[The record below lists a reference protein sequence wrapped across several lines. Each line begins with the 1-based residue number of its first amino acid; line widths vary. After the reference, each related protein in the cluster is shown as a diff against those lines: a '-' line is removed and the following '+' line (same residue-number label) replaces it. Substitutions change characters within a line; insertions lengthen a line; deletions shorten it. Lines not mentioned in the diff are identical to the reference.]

1 MSVSINTV
9 SFRCSA
15 CRLIGATALALLPT
29 KANAEPPVNIKDFG
43 AHGDALH
50 DDTAALRDALAA
62 SRQVLIPSG
71 VYRISD
77 GIDLP
82 PGARLM
88 GDGAPNL
95 GVFPLKGDDKR
106 LLKTGAKNAL
116 PGTTLLFCG
125 RGENSQLTG
134 RADDFASLRYGLRT
148 DPENGFSIEK
158 LGIVLDVNVVGDDG
172 RFTVPANDQS
182 ASYDVGLL
190 IDDSAAGT
198 VRDVCIFGYWE
209 KAGTAIVSR
218 GLGDNPDYNTF
229 WNCTFMGRCG
239 VALLG
244 SDQADGP
251 GLSGTQFHGCRIFAG
266 DHHHRPA
273 PGNSRAA
280 VYIDGKT
287 AGKKADLNGHSFF
300 GGCIRTYHNTAV
312 ELNHAS
318 NVSFHGVVFELPAY
332 SGPNNTERDQTGKI
346 VGTDQTRRVFLY
358 GCRMHDIGL
367 AELGKSMPD
376 GGVLALPDYRGKPTF
391 YDRSGRTTLTGGP

>member
-1 MSVSINTV
+1 MSVSINAV
-9 SFRCSA
+9 CVRRSA
-15 CRLIGATALALLPT
+15 CRLVGAVALTLFAAKT
-29 KANAEPPVNIKDFG
+29 DAETPVNIRDFG
-43 AHGDALH
+43 GRGDAVH

-62 SRQVLIPSG
+62 SRHVILPSG
-71 VYRISD
+71 VYRITD

-82 PGARLM
+82 PGARLI

-106 LLKTGAKNAL
+106 LLKAGAKNAL
-116 PGTTLLFCG
+116 PGTTLLFCD
-125 RGENSQLTG
+125 RGEQSQQTG
-134 RADDFASLRYGLRT
+134 RADEFAAVRYGLRT
-148 DPENGFSIEK
+148 DPDNGFSIEK

-172 RFTVPANDQS
+172 RFTVPADDQS

-229 WNCTFMGRCG
+229 WNCSLMGRCG

-244 SDQADGP
+244 SDQANGP

-273 PGNSRAA
+273 AGNSRAA

-312 ELNHAS
+312 ELNRAS
-318 NVSFHGVVFELPAY
+318 NVSFHGVVFEVPPY
-332 SGPNNTERDQTGKI
+332 SGSNRANRDQNGKI
-346 VGTDQTRRVFLY
+346 VGTDQTRNVFLY

-367 AELGKSMPD
+367 AALGEAMPD
-376 GGVLALPDYRGKPTF
+376 GGVLALPDHRGKPTF
-391 YDRSGRTTLTGGP
+391 YDRNGRTTLTGGP